1 MGGLGETRQPPR
13 EKTLGVSGNYIFKQ
27 PVLVARRT
35 GSGTGP
41 TVGATDLVAVLRQVQ
56 LGWWGIVGGRPKP

>member
-1 MGGLGETRQPPR
+1 MDPPDPPRSILEKPAWGLGELLDEATSTGC
-13 EKTLGVSGNYIFKQ
+13 KD
-27 PVLVARRT
+27 

-56 LGWWGIVGGRPKP
+56 LGRLAQGFQGA